1 MTLSFPA
8 RRLAAASIFFVA
20 CGGAAHAAIITFAY
34 TGSLQTYLIPTTG
47 LYLLSASGA
56 QGGDQEGNFFHR
68 GGLGGVISGDVQL
81 TAGQTLDI
89 VVGGQG
95 QGRGAIYAGGGGG
108 GTFIWIDGQTTPLL
122 VAGGGSGAS
131 IPKPGNPGGGA
142 PGNGQPTSFGGAGWS
157 GSSSSSF
164 GGPDGFPDFQGG
176 PGWVLGGRAGNG
188 GYGGGAGGNYIGS
201 GMPVGGGGGG
211 YTGGDMSLATGFS
224 FGGTSYAAPGFTN
237 LVQTEGANAG
247 DGAASIA
254 PAGLLLGGSRPTASA
269 VPEPSTWLMMLA
281 GLAGLGFLGYR
292 RTKAAS
298 SA

>member
-8 RRLAAASIFFVA
+8 RRIAAASIFFVA
-20 CGGAAHAAIITFAY
+20 CGGAAHAATITFAY
-34 TGSLQTYLIPTTG
+34 TGSIQTYLIPKTG

-131 IPKPGNPGGGA
+131 VPKPGNPGGGA

-157 GSSSSSF
+157 GSSSSF

-188 GYGGGAGGNYIGS
+188 GYGGGAGGNYIDS

-281 GLAGLGFLGYR
+281 GLAGLGFIGYR